1 MILFAYLAVA
11 AMAPQVSKAEIGA
24 QSSVRERQ
32 AQAEIGQCIVSEHP
46 AEARALL
53 AMDFR
58 TKPYGKAM
66 QNLIHARIS
75 CPGVTVPQ
83 GVYRSGSLLWGG
95 SFAEALLLRDHI
107 LPDLAAKTAYRA
119 DLPNIEARNA
129 GELMAICA
137 IRKDPKAIAALLVT
151 EPATDRE
158 YDALQAAGPAFSA
171 CVPADSKSAFTRES
185 LRALLALSAYRLAV
199 FNQQG
204 GAK

>member
-1 MILFAYLAVA
+1 MIVAFFLALA
-11 AMAPQVSKAEIGA
+11 AAAANPSKAEIGA

-32 AQAEIGQCIVSEHP
+32 AMAEIGQCIVSEHP

-66 QNLIHARIS
+66 QNLIHARAT
-75 CPGVTVPQ
+75 CPGVTIPA

-95 SFAEALLLRDHI
+95 SFAEALLARDHI

-119 DLPNIEARNA
+119 DRPNIEARNA

-137 IRKDPKAIAALLVT
+137 VRKDPATVAAVLGT
-151 EPATDRE
+151 DAATSQE
-158 YDALQAAGPAFSA
+158 FDALRAAGPAISA
-171 CVPADSKSAFTRES
+171 CVPANSKSAFTRES
-185 LRALLALSAYRLAV
+185 LRALLALAAYRLAV
-199 FNQQG
+199 FNRQG
-204 GAK
+204 AAQ